1 MTFISFFGN
10 MLLYNWKKILKYSG
24 GSSKR
29 IILILRAMTQT
40 ALPRNKYDP
49 LYKYYYTDFSGS
61 SFLVNPGYLLTYQYK
76 WRDKEIADYIGLASF
91 RNTGEYL
98 ATGKITLDLSHSPLG
113 QDAINNNRLLR
124 IDRGEIHFLY
134 EDYTGEK

>member
-1 MTFISFFGN
+1 MTFILIFGN
-10 MLLYNWKKILKYSG
+10 MLLYSWKKILRKSG

-29 IILILRAMTQT
+29 ILTILKAMTQSEM
-40 ALPRNKYDP
+40 PRHVYDP
-49 LYKYYYTDFSGS
+49 VYKYYYTDFSGD
-61 SFLVNPGYLLTYQYK
+61 SFLVNPYALLVNRYK
-76 WRDKEIADYIGLASF
+76 WKDKEIADYIGLASF
-91 RNTGEYL
+91 RSTGEYL
-98 ATGKITLDLSHSPLG
+98 ATGKVTLDLAHSPLG

>member
-1 MTFISFFGN
+1 MI
-10 MLLYNWKKILKYSG
+10 LLYNWKKILKYSG

-49 LYKYYYTDFSGS
+49 LYKYYYTDFSGD
-61 SFLVNPGYLLTYQYK
+61 SFLVNPHALLTNRNK

-98 ATGKITLDLSHSPLG
+98 ATGKITLDLSHSPMG

-124 IDRGEIHFLY
+124 TVRNEIHFLY
-134 EDYTGEK
+134 EDYTGEIKWQV

>member
-1 MTFISFFGN
+1 MTFILNFGN
-10 MLLYNWKKILKYSG
+10 MLLYSWKKILRKSG

-29 IILILRAMTQT
+29 ILTILKAMTQSEM
-40 ALPRNKYDP
+40 PRHVYDP
-49 LYKYYYTDFSGS
+49 VYKYYYTDFSGD
-61 SFLVNPGYLLTYQYK
+61 SFLVNPYALLVNRYK
-76 WRDKEIADYIGLASF
+76 WKDKEIADYIGLASF
-91 RNTGEYL
+91 RSTGEYL
-98 ATGKITLDLSHSPLG
+98 ATGKVTLDLAHSPLG